1 MKVDRNQNCVP
12 SLEMVHNHPAD
23 GRLTHVIPEYGG
35 IPLRLHIAAQSFPM
49 RWSTEAIQ
57 ALANGAGCTIPE
69 AVRKAADCE
78 LNIADALIAAH
89 NETCDREGDL

>member
-1 MKVDRNQNCVP
+1 MLVALTATTK
-12 SLEMVHNHPAD
+12 D
-23 GRLTHVIPEYGG
+23 GAVRETYTHEGG

-57 ALANGAGCTIPE
+57 TLANCAGCTIPE
-69 AVRKAADCE
+69 AVRKAVDCE
-78 LNIADALIAAH
+78 LHIADLLIAAH

>member
-1 MKVDRNQNCVP
+1 MKVCPNQLVGA
-12 SLEMVHNHPAD
+12 SMWAD
-23 GRLTHVIPEYGG
+23 GAANPATG
-35 IPLRLHIAAQSFPM
+35 IPLRLHIAAQSFPV

-57 ALANGAGCTIPE
+57 TLANGAVCTIPE

-78 LNIADALIAAH
+78 LNIADLLIAAH